1 MIRRPPRSTLF
12 PYTTLFRSLCQSRVA
27 SALRGNF
34 RVGAAKGPRSA
45 SGGRLQD
52 GEAQVL
58 VLEAKLHGLFSPH
71 LREVIHVLRRQ
82 TRLDGW
88 QELVAA
94 QSVQSGD
101 ENGPEAA
108 IRGHL
113 RNTLNAKLTRNV
125 AQVVAE
131 WLNASGFDAID
142 ADAG

>member
-1 MIRRPPRSTLF
+1 
-12 PYTTLFRSLCQSRVA
+12 
-27 SALRGNF
+27 
-34 RVGAAKGPRSA
+34 
-45 SGGRLQD
+45 
-52 GEAQVL
+52 
-58 VLEAKLHGLFSPH
+58 FSPH
-71 LREVIHVLRRQ
+71 LREVVHVLRRQ
-82 TRLDGW
+82 ARLDGW

-142 ADAG
+142 AYAGFIYETRRERVCFTQGNVPRFRGLVARGKRRSEEHTSELQSRSDLVCRLLLEKKNYERLGD